1 MAFPTRTTMDLH
13 ARTVPAIPEPEAP
26 AGGVLFPRHLGAGGP
41 RAKDGRY
48 QCAVYVPQP
57 DGTRA
62 RKFAYGQTWAECDA
76 KRRELLDKAENGI
89 PVPTR
94 SAKLAEWLP
103 YWLENVIRPRRKLS
117 TYDKYEAHVRLY
129 LVPRL
134 GSKRLESLTVAD
146 VRRFLTALE
155 RDTTAATAKESH
167 RVLRTALSAACREEL
182 ITRNVVQLVEPPRL
196 RSRDLSPWSLD
207 ETLDFLAAARKDPLY
222 AAFVVAIA
230 MGLRRGEIIGL
241 RWEDLDLEQRVLYVR
256 QQTQRRRGVLYD
268 DDPKSRRRRAVP
280 LPAMCIAPLR
290 WQRMRQAAIR
300 ERMGDRWTETGH
312 VFTTRT
318 GRPIEPRNLYRSFT
332 RVAKG
337 AGLRVIRLHDA
348 RHGCATLL
356 TAAGVAPRVV
366 MEILGHSQ
374 ISITMDVY
382 THVVQD
388 TQREAISHMDRL
400 LRRRNSPGPAPG
412 SSPGD
417 RTR

>member
-1 MAFPTRTTMDLH
+1 MASQRKRNPN
-13 ARTVPAIPEPEAP
+13 
-26 AGGVLFPRHLGAGGP
+26 GAGTITK
-41 RAKDGRY
+41 RKDGRY
-48 QCAVYVPQP
+48 QAAVYVLQP

-62 RKFAYGQTWAECDA
+62 RKFAYGKTWAECDA
-76 KRRELLDKAENGI
+76 KRRELLDKVDQGV

-94 SAKLAEWLP
+94 SAKLSEWLP
-103 YWLENVIRPRRKLS
+103 YWLDNVIKPRRKLS

-129 LVPRL
+129 LVPMI
-134 GSKRLESLTVAD
+134 GSKRLESLGTAD
-146 VRRFLTALE
+146 VRRFLVQLE
-155 RDTTAATAKESH
+155 NKTTAATAKESH
-167 RVLRTALSAACREEL
+167 RVLRTALTAACRDEL
-182 ITRNVVQLVEPPRL
+182 VTRNVASLVEPPRAK
-196 RSRDLSPWSLD
+196 SRELSPWSLD

-222 AAFVVAIA
+222 AAFVLAIA

-241 RWEDLDLEQRVLYVR
+241 RWADVDLDKRVLYVR
-256 QQTQRRRGVLYD
+256 QQTQRRRGVLYN
-268 DDPKSRRRRAVP
+268 DDPKGRRRRAVP

-290 WQRMRQAAIR
+290 WHRMRQTAAKLR
-300 ERMGDRWTETGH
+300 AGESWDEGGY
-312 VFTTRT
+312 VFATRN
-318 GRPIEPRNLYRSFT
+318 GRPVEPRNVYRSFT
-332 RVAKG
+332 RVADS

-400 LRRRNSPGPAPG
+400 LKRRPG
-412 SSPGD
+412 
-417 RTR
+417 RE

>member
-1 MAFPTRTTMDLH
+1 MAAQRKRNPN
-13 ARTVPAIPEPEAP
+13 
-26 AGGVLFPRHLGAGGP
+26 GAGTITL
-41 RAKDGRY
+41 RKDGRY
-48 QCAVYVPQP
+48 QAAVYVLQP

-62 RKFAYGQTWAECDA
+62 RKFAYGKTWAECDA
-76 KRRELLDKAENGI
+76 KRRALLDKVDQGV
-89 PVPTR
+89 PVPTK
-94 SAKLAEWLP
+94 SAKLSEWLP
-103 YWLENVIRPRRKLS
+103 YWLDNVIKPRRKLS

-129 LVPRL
+129 LVPL
-134 GSKRLESLTVAD
+134 IGSKRLESLGVAD
-146 VRRFLTALE
+146 VRRFLVQLE
-155 RDTTAATAKESH
+155 KKTTAATAKESH

-182 ITRNVVQLVEPPRL
+182 ITRNVATLVEPPRAKAREL
-196 RSRDLSPWSLD
+196 QPWSLD
-207 ETLDFLAAARKDPLY
+207 ETLDFLAAARRDPLY
-222 AAFVVAIA
+222 AAFVLAIA
-230 MGLRRGEIIGL
+230 MGLRRGELIGL
-241 RWEDLDLEQRVLYVR
+241 RWVDLDLDHRVLYIR

-268 DDPKSRRRRAVP
+268 DDPKGRRRRAVP

-290 WQRMRQAAIR
+290 WHRMRQNEQRTKAG
-300 ERMGDRWTETGH
+300 ERWHEGGY

-318 GRPIEPRNLYRSFT
+318 GRPVEPRNVYRSFT
-332 RVAKG
+332 RVADS

-400 LRRRNSPGPAPG
+400 LKRRPGRP
-412 SSPGD
+412 
-417 RTR
+417 